1 MKQVTKDVLKKTA
14 NNLMFDMTDAEYDQ
28 LVKDFDVILKQ
39 IKILESI
46 EGIDGVEPMTFP
58 FDVTN
63 NYLRDDEANSPE
75 NREDILRNA
84 NDVKDG
90 QIRLPK
96 VVK

>member
-28 LVKDFDVILKQ
+28 LVKDFDIILKQ

-46 EGIDGVEPMTFP
+46 EGIDEVEPMTFP

-63 NYLRDDEANSPE
+63 DYLREDKVTVPE

>member
-28 LVKDFDVILKQ
+28 LVKDFDVILKH
-39 IKILESI
+39 IKIFESI
-46 EGIDGVEPMTFP
+46 EGFDEVEPMTFP

>member
-39 IKILESI
+39 IKIFESI
-46 EGIDGVEPMTFP
+46 EGIDEVEPMTFP

-63 NYLRDDEANSPE
+63 DYLREDKVTVPE